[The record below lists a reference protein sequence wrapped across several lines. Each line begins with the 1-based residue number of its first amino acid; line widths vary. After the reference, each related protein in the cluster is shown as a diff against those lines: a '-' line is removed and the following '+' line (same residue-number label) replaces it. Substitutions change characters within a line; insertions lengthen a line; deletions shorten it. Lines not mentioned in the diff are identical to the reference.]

1 MAPGVQG
8 PSFPF
13 LPCPLQGLVQKRE
26 PRYGTEALD
35 PKSWAGEPLL
45 SLLSLGL
52 GNITPQDAPEHD
64 GFPRYLQRAQH
75 LFAVWTLNLALVINV
90 VYFDEDLLKGGC
102 GAGRA
107 KRNQWGKIIK
117 PLAG

>member
-1 MAPGVQG
+1 M
-8 PSFPF
+8 
-13 LPCPLQGLVQKRE
+13 
-26 PRYGTEALD
+26 D
-35 PKSWAGEPLL
+35 PKSRSREPLP
-45 SLLSLGL
+45 SLLPLGL
-52 GNITPQDAPEHD
+52 GSITPQDAPEHD
-64 GFPRYLQRAQH
+64 GFPRHLQRAQH

-90 VYFDEDLLKGGC
+90 VYFDEDLLKGDR